1 MMQML
6 QTLTQRERTLVS
18 LALAGVILAATFQF
32 VWLPVQAKRA
42 ALSTEIAGYA
52 QIIDRIAAL
61 GPETPVLQTAAGP
74 ALPLSTPLSTRVTQ
88 SAEVAGLVLRRLEP
102 EGDMLRVTLDD
113 VAFANVIV
121 WLSDLETTHAVI
133 VAGIEVDRR
142 PAPGIVSARLLLR
155 GNP

>member
-18 LALAGVILAATFQF
+18 LALAGVILAASFQF
-32 VWLPVQAKRA
+32 IWLPVQAKRA

-74 ALPLSTPLSTRVTQ
+74 APPLSTRVTQ

-113 VAFANVIV
+113 VAFANVIL
-121 WLSDLETTHAVI
+121 WLSDLEATHAVI

>member
-1 MMQML
+1 ML

-32 VWLPVQAKRA
+32 IWLPVQAKRA
-42 ALSTEIAGYA
+42 ALSTEIAGYT
-52 QIIDRIAAL
+52 QVMDRIAAM
-61 GPETPVLQTAAGP
+61 GPDTPILQP
-74 ALPLSTPLSTRVTQ
+74 ATGAIPPLSTRVTQ
-88 SAEVAGLVLRRLEP
+88 SADVAGLVLRRLEP
-102 EGDMLRVTLDD
+102 EGDMLRVTVDD
-113 VAFANVIV
+113 VAFANVIL

>member
-1 MMQML
+1 ML

-18 LALAGVILAATFQF
+18 LALAGVIVAATFQF

-42 ALSTEIAGYA
+42 ALSAEISGYA

-74 ALPLSTPLSTRVTQ
+74 ATPLSTRVTQ

-113 VAFANVIV
+113 VAFANVIL
-121 WLSDLETTHAVI
+121 WLSDLEATHAVI
-133 VAGIEVDRR
+133 VDAIEVDRR

>member
-18 LALAGVILAATFQF
+18 LALAGVILAAVFQF

-42 ALSTEIAGYA
+42 ALSAEIAGYA

-74 ALPLSTPLSTRVTQ
+74 ATPLSTRVTQ

-113 VAFANVIV
+113 VAFANVIL
-121 WLSDLETTHAVI
+121 WLSDLEATHAVI

>member
-32 VWLPVQAKRA
+32 IWLPVQAKRA
-42 ALSTEIAGYA
+42 ALSTEIAGYT
-52 QIIDRIAAL
+52 QVMDRIAAM
-61 GPETPVLQTAAGP
+61 GPDTPILQP
-74 ALPLSTPLSTRVTQ
+74 ATGAIPPLSTRVTQ
-88 SAEVAGLVLRRLEP
+88 SADVAGLVLRRLEP
-102 EGDMLRVTLDD
+102 EGDMLRVTVDD
-113 VAFANVIV
+113 VAFANVIL

>member
-42 ALSTEIAGYA
+42 ALSAEIAGYA

-74 ALPLSTPLSTRVTQ
+74 ATPLSTRVTQ

-113 VAFANVIV
+113 VAFANVIL
-121 WLSDLETTHAVI
+121 WLSDLEATHAVI

-155 GNP
+155 GDP

>member
-32 VWLPVQAKRA
+32 IWLPVQAKRA

-52 QIIDRIAAL
+52 QVMDRIAAM
-61 GPETPVLQTAAGP
+61 GPDTPILQP
-74 ALPLSTPLSTRVTQ
+74 ATGAIPPLSTRVTQ
-88 SAEVAGLVLRRLEP
+88 SADVAGLVLRRLEP
-102 EGDMLRVTLDD
+102 EGDMLRVTVDD
-113 VAFANVIV
+113 VAFANVIL

>member
-18 LALAGVILAATFQF
+18 LALAGVILAASFQF
-32 VWLPVQAKRA
+32 IWLPVQAKRA
-42 ALSTEIAGYA
+42 ALSAEIAGYA

-74 ALPLSTPLSTRVTQ
+74 ATPLSTRVTQ

-113 VAFANVIV
+113 VAFANVIL
-121 WLSDLETTHAVI
+121 WLSDLEATHAVI

>member
-6 QTLTQRERTLVS
+6 QNLTQRERTLVS
-18 LALAGVILAATFQF
+18 LALAGVIFAAVFQF

-42 ALSTEIAGYA
+42 ALSAELSGYA

-74 ALPLSTPLSTRVTQ
+74 ATPLSTRVTQ

-113 VAFANVIV
+113 VAFANVIL
-121 WLSDLETTHAVI
+121 WLSDLEATHAVI

>member
-1 MMQML
+1 ML

-32 VWLPVQAKRA
+32 IWLPVQAKRA

-52 QIIDRIAAL
+52 QVMDRIAAM
-61 GPETPVLQTAAGP
+61 GPDTPILQP
-74 ALPLSTPLSTRVTQ
+74 ATGAIPPLSTRVTQ
-88 SAEVAGLVLRRLEP
+88 SADVAGLVLRRLEP
-102 EGDMLRVTLDD
+102 EGDMLRVTVDD
-113 VAFANVIV
+113 VAFANVIL

>member
-18 LALAGVILAATFQF
+18 LALAGVILAAVLQF

-42 ALSTEIAGYA
+42 ALSAEIAGYA

-74 ALPLSTPLSTRVTQ
+74 ATPLSTRVTQ

-113 VAFANVIV
+113 VAFANVIL
-121 WLSDLETTHAVI
+121 WLSDLEATHAVI

>member
-18 LALAGVILAATFQF
+18 LALAGVTCAATFQF

-52 QIIDRIAAL
+52 QVMDRIAAL

-74 ALPLSTPLSTRVTQ
+74 ATPLSTRVTQ

-113 VAFANVIV
+113 VAFANVIL

>member
-18 LALAGVILAATFQF
+18 LALAGVIFAAVFQF
-32 VWLPVQAKRA
+32 VWVPVQAKRA
-42 ALSTEIAGYA
+42 ALSAEIAGYA

-61 GPETPVLQTAAGP
+61 GPGTPVLQTAAGP
-74 ALPLSTPLSTRVTQ
+74 ATPLSTRVTQ

-102 EGDMLRVTLDD
+102 EGDMLRVTLGD
-113 VAFANVIV
+113 VAFANVIL
-121 WLSDLETTHAVI
+121 WLSDLETNHAVI

>member
-18 LALAGVILAATFQF
+18 LALAGVIFAAVFQF

-42 ALSTEIAGYA
+42 ALSAEIAGYA

-74 ALPLSTPLSTRVTQ
+74 ATPLSTRVTQ

-113 VAFANVIV
+113 VAFANVIL

>member
-1 MMQML
+1 ML
-6 QTLTQRERTLVS
+6 QTLTPRERTLVG
-18 LALAGVILAATFQF
+18 LALAGVICAAVFQF
-32 VWLPVQAKRA
+32 VWVPVQAKRA
-42 ALSTEIAGYA
+42 ALSAEIVGYA
-52 QIIDRIAAL
+52 QITDRIAAL

-74 ALPLSTPLSTRVTQ
+74 ATPLSTRVTQ
-88 SAEVAGLVLRRLEP
+88 SADVAGLVLRRLEP

-113 VAFANVIV
+113 VAFANVIL
-121 WLSDLETTHAVI
+121 WLSDLEVNHAVI